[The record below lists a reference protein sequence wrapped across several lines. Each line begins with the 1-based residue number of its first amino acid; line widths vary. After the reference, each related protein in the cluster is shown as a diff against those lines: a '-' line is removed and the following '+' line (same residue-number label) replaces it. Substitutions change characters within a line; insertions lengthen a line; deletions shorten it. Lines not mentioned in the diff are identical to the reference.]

1 VDAGIVKTDIVVVAM
16 VVVVTADVFTDG
28 CSRVVD
34 NVDKLAVVEYVVNS
48 KLAVLVSICVA

>member
-1 VDAGIVKTDIVVVAM
+1 VDAGIVKTGIVVVAM
-16 VVVVTADVFTDG
+16 VVVTADVLTDG
-28 CSRVVD
+28 GSRVVD